1 MNIKN
6 SNIYFI
12 IEVFNKPNID
22 KSENLISNKHKLE
35 KCKPIRRVIMDLK
48 KAIRNIENF
57 PKEGI
62 NFKDITTLM
71 QDGETFKYTIDSF
84 INELKDKNIDII
96 VGPEARG
103 FLMGTPVAYGLGVG
117 FVPVRKPGK
126 LPSETISYSYG
137 LEYGTDTLQIH
148 KDAIKP
154 GQRVAIV
161 DDLLATGGTMEA
173 AAKLIEQLGGEVV
186 SMQFLIEL
194 EDLKGREKLSEYEV
208 NSLIK
213 Y

>member
-1 MNIKN
+1 
-6 SNIYFI
+6 
-12 IEVFNKPNID
+12 
-22 KSENLISNKHKLE
+22 
-35 KCKPIRRVIMDLK
+35 MDLRK
-48 KAIRNIENF
+48 VIREVENF
-57 PKEGI
+57 PKQGI

-71 QDGETFKYTIDSF
+71 QDGEAFKFTIDEF
-84 INELKDKNIDII
+84 IKELKDKNVDVI

-103 FLMGTPVAYGLGVG
+103 FLMGTPVAYGMGIG

-126 LPSETISYSYG
+126 LPHETESYDYG

-173 AAKLIEQLGGEVV
+173 AAHLIEKLGGEVV

-194 EDLKGREKLSEYEV
+194 NDLNGREKLSNYDV
-208 NSLIK
+208 NSLLQ

>member
-1 MNIKN
+1 
-6 SNIYFI
+6 
-12 IEVFNKPNID
+12 
-22 KSENLISNKHKLE
+22 
-35 KCKPIRRVIMDLK
+35 MDLK
-48 KAIRNIENF
+48 STIREIPNF

-62 NFKDITTLM
+62 GFKDITTLLK
-71 QDGETFKYTIDSF
+71 DGEAFKYAVD
-84 INELKDKNIDII
+84 EMVKDLQDKKVDVI

-103 FLMGTPVAYGLGVG
+103 FLMGTPVAYAMGIG

-126 LPSETISYSYG
+126 LPGQTESYDYG
-137 LEYGTDTLQIH
+137 LEYGTDTLEIH

-173 AAKLIEQLGGEVV
+173 AAKLIEKLGGEVV

-194 EDLKGREKLSEYEV
+194 EFLNGKENLSQYDI

>member
-1 MNIKN
+1 
-6 SNIYFI
+6 
-12 IEVFNKPNID
+12 
-22 KSENLISNKHKLE
+22 
-35 KCKPIRRVIMDLK
+35 MDLRET
-48 KAIRNIENF
+48 IREIKDF
-57 PKEGI
+57 PKPGI
-62 NFKDITTLM
+62 GFKDITTLLK
-71 QDGETFKYTIDSF
+71 DGEAFKYAIDL
-84 INELKDKNIDII
+84 IIEDLKDKNVDII

-103 FLMGTPVAYGLGVG
+103 FLMGTPVAYGMGIG

-126 LPSETISYSYG
+126 LPGETEKFEYA
-137 LEYGTDTLQIH
+137 LEYGTDVLEIH
-148 KDAIKP
+148 KGAIKP

-173 AAKLIEQLGGEVV
+173 AAKLIEKLGGEVV

-194 EDLKGREKLSEYEV
+194 EFLNGKEKVSNYNV